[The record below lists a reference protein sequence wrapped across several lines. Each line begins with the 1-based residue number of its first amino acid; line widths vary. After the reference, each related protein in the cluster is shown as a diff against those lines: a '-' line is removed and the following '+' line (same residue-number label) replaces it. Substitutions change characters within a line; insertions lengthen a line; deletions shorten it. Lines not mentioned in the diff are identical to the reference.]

1 MNDDFLSK
9 FHKSPRP
16 EFAQSLFTK
25 LAQDIEVSP
34 FISRHSALKRI
45 TFALAALCLMFALTL
60 SASPTA
66 RVAALA
72 VVNDIIEKL
81 SIRGVTVF
89 VTDESLPTPA
99 TSAEE
104 SESYSTVWTPLSPQ
118 DISADY
124 PFFAKLPTWIPN
136 GYVFQERAA
145 LYYFSIIETPPFS
158 ALFEWKD
165 NAGGTIQLEV
175 MEGSCLNGQF
185 YDPDGPLHDQRSDC
199 TIGIYISV
207 ESDNKPEVLAI
218 NGQPAV
224 FFRGVMKLA
233 DLSGSVRKWNPSR
246 EKLINDF
253 TKGATMIWEN
263 EGRTFWLS
271 VESAAI
277 TKEDVIR
284 LAESIP

>member
-1 MNDDFLSK
+1 MNDDFFSK

-16 EFAQSLFTK
+16 EFAQSLYAI
-25 LAQDIEVSP
+25 LAQDIEARS
-34 FISRHSALKRI
+34 FINRRSALKRI
-45 TFALAALCLMFALTL
+45 TFALATIFLLFVFTL
-60 SASPTA
+60 AVSPTA
-66 RVAALA
+66 RVSALA
-72 VVNDIIEKL
+72 VVKDIIEEF

-89 VTDESLPTPA
+89 VTDESLPTPTA
-99 TSAEE
+99 PAEGN
-104 SESYSTVWTPLSPQ
+104 ESYSAVWTPLSPQ

-136 GYVFQERAA
+136 GYVLQERAA

-165 NAGGTIQLEV
+165 NTGETIQLEV
-175 MEGSCLNGQF
+175 MQGSCLNGQF
-185 YDPDGPLHDQRSDC
+185 YDSDGPFHDRRSDC
-199 TIGIYISV
+199 TIGIFISV
-207 ESDNKPEVLAI
+207 ESDNKPEVLVI

-233 DLSGSVRKWNPSR
+233 DLSGAFQKWNPSR
-246 EKLINDF
+246 EKVPNDF
-253 TKGATMIWEN
+253 TKGTTMIWEN

-271 VESAAI
+271 VESVTI

>member
-25 LAQDIEVSP
+25 LTQDIEARP
-34 FISRHSALKRI
+34 FISRHSTLKRI
-45 TFALAALCLMFALTL
+45 TFTLAALCLMFALIL
-60 SASPTA
+60 AVSPTA
-66 RVAALA
+66 RVAALT

-99 TSAEE
+99 TSAEG
-104 SESYSTVWTPLSPQ
+104 SESYSVVWTALSQ
-118 DISADY
+118 HDISADY

-136 GYVFQERAA
+136 GYVLQERAA
-145 LYYFSIIETPPFS
+145 LYYFSILETPPFS

-165 NAGGTIQLEV
+165 NAGETIQLEV

-199 TIGIYISV
+199 TIGIFISV

-271 VESAAI
+271 VESVTI